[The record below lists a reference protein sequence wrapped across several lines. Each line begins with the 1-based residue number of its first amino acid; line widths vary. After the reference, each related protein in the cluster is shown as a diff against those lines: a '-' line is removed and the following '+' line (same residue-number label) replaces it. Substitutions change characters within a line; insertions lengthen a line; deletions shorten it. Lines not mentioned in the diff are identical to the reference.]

1 MDSLF
6 DYNNDLMPSYSPLA
20 DRMRP
25 ESLNEIAGQDHAV
38 GPNSFLYHMIQ
49 KDTIPSIL
57 LFGPPGCGK
66 TTIASVIAK
75 MTRSSF
81 VRMNATSSGA
91 KELRDVM
98 EQAKTDLTYYRKRTI
113 IFIDEIHRFNKG
125 QQDLLLPY
133 VEDGSVILIG
143 ATTENPYFEINRPLL
158 SRVRIIHL
166 NSLSE
171 ESELI
176 ILRRALTDSIR
187 GLGSFSYKAD
197 DSVLKLICSYASGD
211 IRVALNLLEQ
221 AASLLP
227 ANGILTEKEVKEVA
241 GEHIIVYDKNRDYH
255 YDVVSAFIKSIRG
268 SDPDAALH
276 YLARMIDGGEKTS
289 FISRRIIISAAEDVG
304 LADPMALQVA
314 VSAAQAAEMV
324 GFPEARIPLAEAVI
338 YICLAPK
345 SNSAIQG
352 IEQASNEERTRDN
365 WSIPDWL
372 RDTHYTGARKLGYGK
387 GYLYPHDF
395 GGWVEQQY
403 IPDELKGHIYYHPVA
418 NGQEVEL
425 VRRWNQFRKKRS
437 EFLTYEKTSTL
448 QK

>member
-6 DYNNDLMPSYSPLA
+6 DYNDDIRPSYAPLA

-25 ESLNEIAGQDHAV
+25 ESLNEIIGQDHAV
-38 GPNSFLYHMIQ
+38 GPDSFLYHMIQ
-49 KDTIPSIL
+49 RDTIPSIL

-75 MTRSSF
+75 MTQSRF
-81 VRMNATSSGA
+81 IKLNATSSGA
-91 KELRDVM
+91 KELRDVL
-98 EQAKTDLTYYRKRTI
+98 EQAKIDLTYYQKRTI
-113 IFIDEIHRFNKG
+113 LFIDEIHRFNKG

-133 VEDGSVILIG
+133 VEDGTIILIG

-166 NSLSE
+166 NALSE
-171 ESELI
+171 AAELT
-176 ILRRALTDSIR
+176 ILRKAIADSNK
-187 GLGSFSYKAD
+187 GLGSFAYKAE

-211 IRVALNLLEQ
+211 IRMALNLLEQ
-221 AASLLP
+221 ASSLLP
-227 ANGILTEKEVKEVA
+227 IKGDLTEKEVKEVA

-255 YDVVSAFIKSIRG
+255 YDVVSAFIKSMRG

-304 LADPMALQVA
+304 LADPMALQIA
-314 VSAAQAAEMV
+314 VSAAQAAEMI

-352 IEQASNEERTRDN
+352 IEMASMEERTRHN

-372 RDTHYTGARKLGYGK
+372 RDTHYTGAKNLGYGK

-403 IPDELKGHIYYHPVA
+403 IPDELKGHIYYHPVN
-418 NGQEVEL
+418 NGHEAEL
-425 VRRWNQFRKKRS
+425 VRRWNQFRKNK
-437 EFLTYEKTSTL
+437 EE
-448 QK
+448 